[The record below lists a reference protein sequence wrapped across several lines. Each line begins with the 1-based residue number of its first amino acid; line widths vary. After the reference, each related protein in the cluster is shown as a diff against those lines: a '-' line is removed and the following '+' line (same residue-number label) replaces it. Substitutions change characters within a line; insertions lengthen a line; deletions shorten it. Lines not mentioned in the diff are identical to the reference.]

1 MPLGQSLPV
10 THASQVVLQRPIHA
24 SRPTSGAGLTA
35 LGQGDQRIYRALH
48 TLEPYPIAAL
58 INCLHRPRRT
68 HPASSKRVLFDFG
81 DAALG
86 WIFLELQGVV
96 ARDDSVRI
104 ATG

>member
-1 MPLGQSLPV
+1 M
-10 THASQVVLQRPIHA
+10 
-24 SRPTSGAGLTA
+24 
-35 LGQGDQRIYRALH
+35 YRALH
-48 TLEPYPIAAL
+48 TSEPHRIAAL

-86 WIFLELQGVV
+86 GIFLELQGVV

-104 ATG
+104 AAG